1 MKINKLNEAFT
12 SDDLYEKLVNFF
24 IDEINANVIDNSAAV
39 AASEVPDYNA
49 DWCSEVYNPEI
60 DRAVRNLAEIMSEDL
75 LILAPDIIHESTLPN
90 TNKDNK
96 KLLEGGWN
104 YTLKSGK
111 ALRTAIDKE
120 DYAELKN
127 ALGAAYK
134 EINKA
139 LPEGFDEDEL
149 EEKLTDLEFL
159 DLDSDAEDDW
169 NYELS
174 DFYDLCDALRI
185 WVSI

>member
-1 MKINKLNEAFT
+1 MKINKLNEAYT
-12 SDDLYEKLVNFF
+12 SDDMYQDIINVL
-24 IDEINANVIDNSAAV
+24 IDSIESDIVVDANWI
-39 AASEVPDYNA
+39 ASKIEG
-49 DWCSEVYNPEI
+49 YNPEWAGDRDI
-60 DRAVRNLAEIMSEDL
+60 EIARAVRNLAEILAESYL
-75 LILAPDIIHESTLPN
+75 VNAPDIIHESSTSN

-111 ALRTAIDKE
+111 ALRTAIDNE
-120 DYAELKN
+120 DYTALKS
-127 ALGAAYK
+127 ALTAAYK

-139 LPEGFDEDEL
+139 LPEDFDEDEL

-174 DFYDLCDALRI
+174 EFYDLCDALRI

>member
-1 MKINKLNEAFT
+1 MKINKLNEAYT
-12 SDDLYEKLVNFF
+12 SDDMYQDI
-24 IDEINANVIDNSAAV
+24 IDVLIDSIESDVVVDANWI
-39 AASEVPDYNA
+39 ASKIEG
-49 DWCSEVYNPEI
+49 YNPEWAGDRDIEI
-60 DRAVRNLAEIMSEDL
+60 DRAVRNLAEILAESYMVN
-75 LILAPDIIHESTLPN
+75 APDIIHESSTPN

-96 KLLEGGWN
+96 KLFEGGWN

-111 ALRTAIDKE
+111 SLRTAIDKE
-120 DYAELKN
+120 DYAALKN

-139 LPEGFDEDEL
+139 LPEDFDEDEL
-149 EEKLTDLEFL
+149 EEKLMDLEFL

>member
-1 MKINKLNEAFT
+1 MKINKLNEAYT
-12 SDDLYEKLVNFF
+12 SDDMYQDI
-24 IDEINANVIDNSAAV
+24 IDILIDSIESDVVVDANWI
-39 AASEVPDYNA
+39 ASKIEG
-49 DWCSEVYNPEI
+49 YNPEWAGDRDI
-60 DRAVRNLAEIMSEDL
+60 EIARAVRNLAEILAESYL
-75 LILAPDIIHESTLPN
+75 VNAPDIIHESSTPN

-96 KLLEGGWN
+96 KLFEGGWN

-120 DYAELKN
+120 DYTALKS

-139 LPEGFDEDEL
+139 LPEDFDEDEL
-149 EEKLTDLEFL
+149 KEKLTDLEFL
-159 DLDSDAEDDW
+159 DLDSDAEEDW

-174 DFYDLCDALRI
+174 EFYDLCDALRI